1 MLLLLTGTPQVFGGE
16 ESLRKGFA
24 GNACV
29 IPSRKVK
36 THFGFFFSLIISA
49 ILVPCCMA
57 QECKDSPLVT
67 RYPGSTFRGC
77 DDSADRI
84 VSLPMGQ
91 GKPVKKVEGEFHYL
105 YYRGPD
111 STSSDQL
118 MRNFTTALKTAGYTL
133 EYNSPGNNDVVFH
146 LGKTW
151 IREQVSG
158 NNYEQTVVIETA
170 LTQEIVATA
179 AVLSGGLASNG
190 HMVVNGILFDTGK
203 AEVKAESAPA
213 LQEVVKLLQQD
224 AKLKLYVV
232 GHTDN
237 VGALA
242 GNMDLSRLRAAAVV
256 HELTTKYA
264 VAADRLQSFGDG
276 PYAPVTSNDSA
287 DGRTLNRRVEIVK
300 Q

>member
-1 MLLLLTGTPQVFGGE
+1 M
-16 ESLRKGFA
+16 
-24 GNACV
+24 
-29 IPSRKVK
+29 K
-36 THFGFFFSLIISA
+36 TFHGLIVAFSLSV
-49 ILVPCCMA
+49 ILVPFCIA
-57 QECKDSPLVT
+57 QECKDSPLIT
-67 RYPGSTFRGC
+67 RFPGSTFRGC

-84 VSLPMGQ
+84 VSLPTGP
-91 GKPVKKVEGEFHYL
+91 GKPVRKVEGEYHYV

-111 STSSDQL
+111 TTSADQL
-118 MRNFTTALKTAGYTL
+118 IRNLTTALKAAGFIQ
-133 EYNSPGNNDVVFH
+133 EYNNGSNDVVFH
-146 LGKTW
+146 QGKTW

-158 NNYEQTVVIETA
+158 VNYEQTVVIETA
-170 LTQEIVATA
+170 LTQEVVATA
-179 AVLSGGLASNG
+179 AALAGGLTSNG

-203 AEVKAESAPA
+203 ADVKPESASA

-237 VGALA
+237 VGVLA
-242 GNMDLSRLRAAAVV
+242 ANLELSRQRAAAVV

-264 VAADRLQSFGDG
+264 VTADRLQPFGDG

>member
-1 MLLLLTGTPQVFGGE
+1 M
-16 ESLRKGFA
+16 
-24 GNACV
+24 
-29 IPSRKVK
+29 K
-36 THFGFFFSLIISA
+36 THFGLLVSLIISA
-49 ILVPCCMA
+49 ILVPCCLA

-77 DDSADRI
+77 EDSADRI
-84 VSLPMGQ
+84 VSLPMGP

-118 MRNFTTALKTAGYTL
+118 MRNFTVALKAAGYTL

-158 NNYEQTVVIETA
+158 INYEQTVVIETA

-203 AEVKAESAPA
+203 AEVKPESAPA
-213 LQEVVKLLQQD
+213 LQEVVKLLQRD